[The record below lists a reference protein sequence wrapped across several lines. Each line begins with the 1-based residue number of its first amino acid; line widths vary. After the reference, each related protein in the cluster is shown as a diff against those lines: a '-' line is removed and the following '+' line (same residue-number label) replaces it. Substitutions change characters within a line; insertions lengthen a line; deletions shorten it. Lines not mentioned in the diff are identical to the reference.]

1 MLPQSV
7 HTSRWI
13 LQHMKVIVVR
23 IQLKVS
29 HLEIIVSRVVEVCE
43 QCFLEVD
50 DSIVETTL
58 RMNDQIYNNTA
69 WPYVP
74 TFHIIDIGVCYF
86 LPVSSYHIFH
96 VLFGR
101 SFLWYVAFHGQR
113 ILEALLNFEL
123 HSNSCSSSVIKVW
136 KLLVVAK
143 LTWPMKFEPFV
154 FLSIRLA

>member
-69 WPYVP
+69 
-74 TFHIIDIGVCYF
+74 
-86 LPVSSYHIFH
+86 
-96 VLFGR
+96 
-101 SFLWYVAFHGQR
+101 
-113 ILEALLNFEL
+113 
-123 HSNSCSSSVIKVW
+123 
-136 KLLVVAK
+136 
-143 LTWPMKFEPFV
+143 
-154 FLSIRLA
+154 